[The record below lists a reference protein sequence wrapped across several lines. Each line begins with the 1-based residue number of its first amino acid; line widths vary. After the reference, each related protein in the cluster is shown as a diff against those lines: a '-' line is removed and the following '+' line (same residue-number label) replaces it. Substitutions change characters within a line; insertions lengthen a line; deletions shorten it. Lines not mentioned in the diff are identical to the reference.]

1 MRILID
7 LYHKDYELWRYPL
20 ELFSELKEEFPSVEF
35 SYIKNKNKYL
45 ESLPHA
51 DAIIG
56 WRLREV
62 DFPHAEKLRWYHT
75 MAAGIG
81 SMFYKSFIESDIILT
96 NSAGVRAAPMA
107 DCIMAYIITF
117 ARRFLLLANA
127 QRKKLWV
134 RYEYWREIHKVI
146 DLDSAVVGIIG
157 LGGIGREVAKRS
169 KACGMKVLG
178 VKRNVD
184 IQIDNVDAV
193 YPPEKLHDVLAE
205 SDFVVVAVPHT
216 PDTDKLIGYNEFN
229 VMKDT
234 TIIINVGRGK
244 LIDTDAL
251 IDALV
256 NGKIGGAALDVV
268 DPEPPPEDSP
278 LWNMDNV
285 IITPHITGIGPGFWD
300 RSQDLLR
307 HNIKAFIEG
316 TEFLNVVDKN
326 LQY

>member
-20 ELFSELKEEFPSVEF
+20 EVFSELKEEFPSVEF

-193 YPPEKLHDVLAE
+193 YPESPGRFAAPGVPRGSGGLNKYDVIIFVNCSPADLRIAIDDLRGFLSE
-205 SDFVVVAVPHT
+205 GKAMLYIAGSDFNSEIRRFGGLLPFEIQNVSTAEGEFFFEPVIRYRQHAAISLSEN
-216 PDTDKLIGYNEFN
+216 PDESEVYWNSL
-229 VMKDT
+229 
-234 TIIINVGRGK
+234 
-244 LIDTDAL
+244 
-251 IDALV
+251 
-256 NGKIGGAALDVV
+256 
-268 DPEPPPEDSP
+268 PPLSAIANCPP
-278 LWNMDNV
+278 
-285 IITPHITGIGPGFWD
+285 
-300 RSQDLLR
+300 
-307 HNIKAFIEG
+307 
-316 TEFLNVVDKN
+316 
-326 LQY
+326 